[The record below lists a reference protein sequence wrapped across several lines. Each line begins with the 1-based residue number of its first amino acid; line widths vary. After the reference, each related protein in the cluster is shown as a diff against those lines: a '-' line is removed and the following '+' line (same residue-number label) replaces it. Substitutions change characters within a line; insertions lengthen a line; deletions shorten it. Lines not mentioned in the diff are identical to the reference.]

1 MKVYLGIIGKKFA
14 GKETVY
20 NIIKE
25 LTKPHGLKTSIHH
38 FSDPLNEI
46 LDILRLP
53 KDGPEGRPN
62 QQKLSTILRQAFSEN
77 VLGDV
82 IMARAQADIANIVCL
97 DGVRRPQDVIKL
109 RGLSSF
115 HLVSINTPPEKR
127 FEFGQKRTDRPTQT
141 WEEFLAQENAEA
153 ESKIDEI
160 AKQADIRIDNFGTVE
175 DLKMQIL
182 AKILVRKL
190 GISITKKERRS

>member
-1 MKVYLGIIGKKFA
+1 MKIYLGTIGKKFA

-25 LTKPHGLKTSIHH
+25 LAKSYGLKTSIHH

-82 IMARAQADIANIVCL
+82 IMARVQADTANIVYL
-97 DGVRRPQDVIKL
+97 DGVRRIQDVIKL
-109 RGLSSF
+109 RGLSNF
-115 HLVSINTPPEKR
+115 HLVFINTPPKKR

-153 ESKIDEI
+153 DSKIDEI
-160 AKQADIRIDNFGTVE
+160 SRNAKFVLDNSGTLE
-175 DLKMQIL
+175 HLKSQI
-182 AKILVRKL
+182 RKL
-190 GISITKKERRS
+190 LIGLNVEIERR